1 MNTENNEYDVCII
14 GAGLAGGVLAAYL
27 GTNGK
32 RVAVIEKLL
41 IEQDGITGELLQPG
55 GVEKLTEMKLEHL
68 LEGIDAQKVDGY
80 GLFLNKERIQLH
92 YPQNTEKVFQ
102 GRGFRYGK
110 FISSIRNYIRSLD
123 NVTFIEGT
131 VTDFIED
138 NEHIY
143 GLKYTDKKTGTENFI
158 HAPLTVACDGAFS
171 LFRQKLSNATN
182 VINSYFLGLV
192 LKNVNLPYPNHGH
205 VILAEPSP
213 VLAYPISNNECRML
227 IDFPGQE
234 IPKKS
239 PELIAYLKEKIAPQL
254 PEEIL
259 PAYFDAIEEGKFKV
273 MPSQLV
279 PAQATLKKGAVL
291 LGDSLNMRHPLTGGG
306 MTVALTDIYCIGQKL
321 LGIDLNNAK
330 QLHNTIQEYYELHH
344 TNNATVNILADA
356 LYGVVK
362 DPQLKIACFEYL
374 KKGEDYYK
382 EPISLLSAVNRERT
396 TLLKHFL
403 SVAFFGVN
411 DNIKFPTPN
420 NVGKAYTM
428 IKNALEILNP
438 LMLNENPDMVTKGA
452 LKVTESALKV
462 TNSVTKTATN
472 FTGRVTENAQKFKD
486 GALKIT
492 SRVLE

>member
-1 MNTENNEYDVCII
+1 MSTVNNEYDVCII

-27 GTNGK
+27 GNNGK
-32 RVAVIEKLL
+32 RVAIIEKLL
-41 IEQDGITGELLQPG
+41 VEQDGITGELLQPG
-55 GVEKLTEMKLEHL
+55 GVEKLTEMQLEHL
-68 LEGIDAQKVDGY
+68 IEGIDAQKVDGY
-80 GLFLNKERIQLH
+80 GLFLGKERIQLQ
-92 YPQNTEKVFQ
+92 YPQNAAKVYQ

-110 FISSIRNYIRSLD
+110 FISSIRRFIQTHPNI
-123 NVTFIEGT
+123 TFIEGT
-131 VTDFIED
+131 VSDFIED
-138 NEHIY
+138 DEHIY
-143 GLKYTDKKTGTENFI
+143 GLKYTDKKSGEEKFI

-182 VINSYFLGLV
+182 AINSYFLGLV
-192 LKNVNLPYPNHGH
+192 LKNAKLPYEGHGH

-213 VLAYPISNNECRML
+213 VLAYPISSNECRML
-227 IDFPGQE
+227 IDFPGTV

-239 PELIAYLKEKIAPQL
+239 PELVTYLLEKIAPQL
-254 PEEIL
+254 PEELL
-259 PAYFDAIEEGKFKV
+259 PAYYAAVEEAKFKV

-279 PAQATLKKGAVL
+279 PAQPTLKKGAVL

-306 MTVALTDIYCIGQKL
+306 MTVALTDIYCLGAML
-321 LGIDLNNAK
+321 LNIDLNNSK
-330 QLHNTIQEYYELHH
+330 QLNTTLQQYYEKHH

-362 DPQLKIACFEYL
+362 DPQLKVACFEYL

-411 DNIKFPTPN
+411 DNMKFPTPS
-420 NVGKAYTM
+420 NVSKAYTM

-438 LMLNENPDMVTKGA
+438 LMLNEKPDMVTKSA

-462 TNSVTKTATN
+462 TNSVTKTASS
-472 FTGRVTENAQKFKD
+472 FTERMTENAVKFKD
-486 GALKIT
+486 GAIKIT